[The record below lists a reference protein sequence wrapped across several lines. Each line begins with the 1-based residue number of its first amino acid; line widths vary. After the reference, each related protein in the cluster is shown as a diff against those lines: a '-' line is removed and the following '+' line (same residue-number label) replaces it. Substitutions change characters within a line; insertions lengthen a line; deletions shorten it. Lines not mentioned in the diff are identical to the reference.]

1 MFSFSTIGCILWEI
15 LYVIIPSLVRVM
27 WRVWNPF
34 QLTSPSA
41 SYHKQ
46 VNRSSKRSIFLLSI
60 YLSTYLSIQVSIHL
74 LIYLAMY
81 ICSISIYL
89 SCVLSYLLISFYLT
103 VCFYLSFFPSSDLI
117 TRVAG
122 YLSLTDWPL
131 LPFYGLMCGVYV
143 VLGLL
148 WFIFCSIHW
157 RDILR

>member
-1 MFSFSTIGCILWEI
+1 M
-15 LYVIIPSLVRVM
+15 IPSLVRVM

-89 SCVLSYLLISFYLT
+89 SSYLSIST
-103 VCFYLSFFPSSDLI
+103 
-117 TRVAG
+117 
-122 YLSLTDWPL
+122 
-131 LPFYGLMCGVYV
+131 
-143 VLGLL
+143 
-148 WFIFCSIHW
+148 SIHSYLHSFPVFRIW
-157 RDILR
+157 IRFRRYGSGVGYRRNLPKPWEKIVLKNTIYTEKKKGSRPTC